1 MIKKERKVQISFLQE
16 NIRRTRRGEKINI
29 YYNLDGLEQGI
40 DVEAEDV
47 ASVQNSLHRPP
58 RPRQELVGRPQ
69 QGIHIPPN
77 ASVAWPHCPSWPCL
91 VARRKGGNKGYQV
104 APMAFFWRLSQTR
117 LVRHSRIRAFMAFSD
132 WPGLG
137 IQIEVTNDHENAV
150 AFSTNLL
157 LHL

>member
-1 MIKKERKVQISFLQE
+1 MLSTCSTNFK
-16 NIRRTRRGEKINI
+16 RTRRGEKKI

-58 RPRQELVGRPQ
+58 RPHQEQVGRPQ

-91 VARRKGGNKGYQV
+91 VARRKGGTK
-104 APMAFFWRLSQTR
+104 ATRSPPWPFFGGCRK
-117 LVRHSRIRAFMAFSD
+117 
-132 WPGLG
+132 PGW
-137 IQIEVTNDHENAV
+137 
-150 AFSTNLL
+150 
-157 LHL
+157 